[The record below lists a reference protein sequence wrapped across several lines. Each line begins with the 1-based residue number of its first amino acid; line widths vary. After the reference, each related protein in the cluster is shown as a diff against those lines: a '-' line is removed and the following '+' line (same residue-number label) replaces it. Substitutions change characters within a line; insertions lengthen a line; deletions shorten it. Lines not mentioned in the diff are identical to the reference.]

1 MTNRK
6 KGDRSRAS
14 EPTVPIP
21 TQQHPHRKVF
31 IQTFGCQ
38 MNVYDSGKMLAQL
51 REDGFAPTDRA
62 DDADLVLINTCSV
75 REKPEHK
82 LHSTIGSLRKLRK
95 KHPFM
100 LGITGCMAQHAGASL
115 FQRYRDVDLVIGP
128 DAVPRIRQLVEDA
141 RTQRVLDNQ
150 FLEVAEYPF
159 VQQLD
164 PSVAQQ
170 VTGLVTIQKGCDN
183 KCTFCIV
190 PMTRGQEVSRPATE
204 IVDEVRRLT
213 EQGVKDVTLIGQNVN
228 SYGLKTGEI
237 PFSELLYRVAEVPG
251 VARLR
256 YTTSHPR
263 DMGEDVVQAYRDL
276 PNLASHL
283 HLPAQTGS
291 NRLLRRMK
299 RFYTRERFLEVVAQ
313 LRDARPSLSI
323 TTDLIVGFPGE
334 TDEDFEQTLSL
345 LHEAPFDGSF
355 SFRYSPRP
363 GTAALRLP
371 EPHDDAK
378 ALERLHVLQ
387 AQQSELS
394 LASNRRLEGQIHE
407 VLVEKTSRQNDEVL
421 AGRTSCFRTVNF
433 AGSTDLIGSIVSVR
447 ILRGYTNSLRGEPL
461 ESVETAP

>member
-1 MTNRK
+1 M
-6 KGDRSRAS
+6 
-14 EPTVPIP
+14 PTP
-21 TQQHPHRKVF
+21 TPQPPHRKVF

-51 REDGFAPTDRA
+51 REDGFTPTDSA

-82 LHSTIGSLRKLRK
+82 LHSAIGSLRKLRK

-115 FQRYRDVDLVIGP
+115 FQKYRDVDLVIGP

-164 PSVAQQ
+164 PSASQQ

-190 PMTRGQEVSRPATE
+190 PMTRGQEVSRPAE
-204 IVDEVRRLT
+204 AIVDEVQRLT
-213 EQGVKDVTLIGQNVN
+213 EQGVRDITLIGQNVN

-263 DMGEDVVQAYRDL
+263 DMASDLVQAYRDL

-313 LRDARPSLSI
+313 LREARPDLSI

-345 LHEAPFDGSF
+345 LHEVPFDGSF

-394 LASNRRLEGQIHE
+394 LASNRRLEGRIVE
-407 VLVEKTSRQNDEVL
+407 VLVEKTSRRNAEVL

-433 AGSTDLIGSIVSVR
+433 PGGEDLIGTLVPIR
-447 ILRGYTNSLRGEPL
+447 ILRGYTNSLRGELVPD
-461 ESVETAP
+461 SGQAAR